1 MLSGH
6 DGPAGEGRG
15 VEESDVI
22 RYVTGYRNPQGKDE
36 IAKKEPHDPPHSD
49 LMAAHETFEGC
60 RVEVV
65 PEELSVG
72 VFLVRAL
79 EVPEESSDGH
89 VRYGQQLGKSDP
101 ILFSQFTPVIRI
113 QTDL

>member
-1 MLSGH
+1 MFSRH
-6 DGPAGEGRG
+6 DATAGKGRG

-22 RYVTGYRNPQGKDE
+22 RYVTVYRNPQGKVE
-36 IAKKEPHDPPHSD
+36 IAIKEPPVPPHAD

-101 ILFSQFTPVIRI
+101 ILFSQFAPVIRI